1 MQREEPRNRMSNDT
15 WKMGASP
22 QTPGVLRI
30 GPMGLNAA
38 VRAAPGKD
46 PTSAARRREAPLAKS
61 AAPVALQQSRILR
74 ITPETRTLTTLWQHP
89 SHQYH
94 SCASSVCT

>member
-38 VRAAPGKD
+38 VRAAPVKD
-46 PTSAARRREAPLAKS
+46 PTSAARRLDARWRNPPLRLLS
-61 AAPVALQQSRILR
+61 SRAV
-74 ITPETRTLTTLWQHP
+74 
-89 SHQYH
+89 
-94 SCASSVCT
+94 SCG